1 MSGISLS
8 SPAASNAEYTT
19 GLYRNKTRTRLFI
32 SRKEVN
38 QIHRLYP
45 CSFLLCDNIFANVLS
60 EIMIST
66 KMGQRPGPAP
76 TKTEVCFLFSRHFC
90 VKVIARV
97 FSSARWL
104 CSVFSA
110 QCGQHSPTVVTSHSR
125 SNEPSSV
132 SLTSDSRQN
141 TLSHKMSF
149 FHGKRIIFI
158 NGRHNCTSS

>member
-38 QIHRLYP
+38 HILHRLYP

-104 CSVFSA
+104 CSVLSVPSTRQLLLPATAGAMNLA
-110 QCGQHSPTVVTSHSR
+110 QCH
-125 SNEPSSV
+125 
-132 SLTSDSRQN
+132 
-141 TLSHKMSF
+141 
-149 FHGKRIIFI
+149 
-158 NGRHNCTSS
+158 